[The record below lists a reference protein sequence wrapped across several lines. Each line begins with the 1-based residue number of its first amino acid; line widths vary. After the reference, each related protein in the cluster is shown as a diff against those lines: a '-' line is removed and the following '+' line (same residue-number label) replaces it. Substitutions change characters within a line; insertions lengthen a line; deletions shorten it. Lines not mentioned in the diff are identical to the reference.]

1 MGVLL
6 VGLLVGCLL
15 VYVWNVFV
23 VGVYYMEG
31 YLLVFMFEDDVLEFF
46 FVVLLVLGGYLMLV
60 KVEGIG

>member
-6 VGLLVGCLL
+6 VGLFVGCLL
-15 VYVWNVFV
+15 VYVWNVLV

-31 YLLVFMFEDDVLEFF
+31 YLLVFMFEDDVFEFF